1 MSAGYKGRSD
11 RLSGDEKHYSAQE
24 RRIVAV
30 RGIPDPAVRPA
41 EKREKPLLTYHSYVD
56 GKDTEG
62 IGWVY
67 TVSSK
72 SLLEDVFTSV
82 SLKRALEHD
91 PDPMSAAAQHP
102 YVVGRCSVI
111 DMADVRAATAAAAE
125 AVDDWAATPL
135 KDRLRLGSRFREELI
150 RHQETI
156 LEIMVA
162 EAHPITLAR
171 WELTCLIQA
180 YSEESLAWYEQQMY
194 AEREIRGRKL
204 IVRRQA
210 DGVVAINPPQNA
222 PVPNSGLAVLALM
235 AGNAVVV
242 RAPRS
247 IALSTLYILRE
258 LAVPLLEEMGAPAGV
273 LSIVCGAPQKII
285 DHWLEDPRIDDILYF
300 GASEAGLKFE
310 RDCVA
315 RGKKP
320 ILELAGNDS
329 LVVWKDAD
337 IPAAVEAITESF
349 YGSGQICMV
358 PNCVLVHPDVAE
370 ELIARLKVA
379 AEAIKPGYPDDPEV
393 LLSPV
398 RRSERFFALLSQA
411 TEVGG
416 QLVCGGH
423 RVELDGAP
431 SQAGQFLE
439 PTVVRVDGIEQSAE
453 FRMVKEET
461 FFPLLPVIVPSPTP
475 DDVLLEQMIA
485 FVNANAYGLRNSL
498 WTGSPEVIDRFVG
511 RVRNAGLI
519 KVNDSHIGFLPVVPT
534 HGGTG
539 LTGGAFGEGNYP
551 MLKTSHLQ
559 GVALGKGGSP
569 RLAMFES

>member
-1 MSAGYKGRSD
+1 MREFPGSAN
-11 RLSGDEKHYSAQE
+11 LVLE
-24 RRIVAV
+24 RH
-30 RGIPDPAVRPA
+30 G
-41 EKREKPLLTYHSYVD
+41 KPLLNYPSHVGGED
-56 GKDTEG
+56 VEG

-82 SLKRALEHD
+82 SLKRALEKD
-91 PDPMSAAAQHP
+91 PDPESPAARHP
-102 YVVGRCSVI
+102 YVVGRCAVI
-111 DMADVRAATAAAAE
+111 GMEDVAAATRAAAE
-125 AVDDWAATPL
+125 AVDAWSATPL
-135 KDRLRLGSRFREELI
+135 RERLRLGARYRQKLLE
-150 RHQETI
+150 HQDTI

-180 YSEESLAWYEQQMY
+180 YSDESIAWYGRQMHY
-194 AEREIRGRKL
+194 EREYRGRRL

-235 AGNAVVV
+235 AGNTVVV

-258 LAVPLLEEMGAPAGV
+258 LAVPLLEEMGAPPGTLNV
-273 LSIVCGAPQKII
+273 ICGSPQKII
-285 DHWLEDPRIDDILYF
+285 DHWLEEPAIDDILYF
-300 GASEAGLKFE
+300 GASEAGLRFE
-310 RDCVA
+310 QQCVA

-320 ILELAGNDS
+320 ILELAGNDV

-337 IPAAVEAITESF
+337 LSAAVEAATEAF

-358 PNCVLVHPDVAE
+358 PNCVIVHPDIAQ
-370 ELIARLKVA
+370 ELISRLKAA
-379 AEAIKPGYPDDPEV
+379 AEAIKPGYPDDPRV

-398 RRSERFFALLSQA
+398 RRSERFFNLLRQA
-411 TEVGG
+411 VEQGG
-416 QLVCGGH
+416 RLIAGGR
-423 RVELDGAP
+423 RVELDGTP

-439 PTVVRVDGIEQSAE
+439 PTVVRVDGLARSRE
-453 FRMVKEET
+453 FQMVREET
-461 FFPLLPVIVPSPTP
+461 FFPLLPVVVPDAEP
-475 DDVLLEQMIA
+475 DARLLEQVID
-485 FVNANAYGLRNSL
+485 FVNANEYGLRNSL
-498 WTGSPEVIDRFVG
+498 WSRSPEVVERFVL
-511 RVRNAGLI
+511 RVRNAGLL

-551 MLKTSHLQ
+551 MLKTTHVQ
-559 GVALGKGGSP
+559 GVSLGTGASP
-569 RLAMFES
+569 RAAIVEI